1 MSPLVPVLR
10 RPMMV
15 GGTAALLVGLIAGC
29 SSSKGGSGGGS
40 HSASSQASAAG
51 SSAATPTGSP
61 IKIGVIATTSG
72 SQATGCN
79 QGATVAPAWADWI
92 NKEQGGINGHPV
104 QVTVKND
111 GGDPA
116 TAQSVAKELVSAG
129 VTVVLVSCDNLLP
142 AFEGT
147 FLAAK
152 IPLVSGPA
160 NNPDWYTKA
169 GLYPLPTDLIS
180 GQGDQVA
187 VAKKFAHATK
197 VADLYCSE
205 VAACA
210 QAAPLKAAAAK
221 KLGLGFTSLA
231 VSSTATSYTAQ
242 CLQLQ
247 QEKVDYAI
255 LSFVAPAGAK
265 FIQDCQ
271 AQGYTPTFGT
281 SSQSL
286 GAKDLFD
293 VQGAKLFGVAYG
305 FPSVADAAV
314 VQTFRDVMGKYAE
327 NGPWREGVGS
337 MSWVGLEAIR
347 KAASTVSTSAS
358 VSAADITK
366 RLDSFKDEDLG
377 GLLANKVT
385 FTAGKPLGLGKQPC
399 YFALGVQ
406 DGKLIAPNGLTPIC
420 PGS

>member
-1 MSPLVPVLR
+1 
-10 RPMMV
+10 MMV

-29 SSSKGGSGGGS
+29 SSSEDGSGGGS
-40 HSASSQASAAG
+40 PSASSQTSAVA

-61 IKIGVIATTSG
+61 IKIGVIATTTG
-72 SQATGCN
+72 PQATGCN

-92 NKEQGGINGHPV
+92 NKEKGGINGHAV

-129 VTVVLVSCDNLLP
+129 VAVVLVSCDNLLP

-147 FLAAK
+147 FIAAK

-160 NNPDWYTKA
+160 NSPDWYTKT

-180 GQGDQVA
+180 GQADQVA
-187 VAKKFAHATK
+187 VAKQFAHATK

-221 KLGLGFTSLA
+221 RLGLGFESLA
-231 VSSTATSYTAQ
+231 VSSTALSYTAQ
-242 CLQLQ
+242 CLKLKQD
-247 QEKVDYAI
+247 KVDYAI
-255 LSFVAPAGAK
+255 ISFVAPAGAK
-265 FIQDCQ
+265 FISDCQ
-271 AQGYTPTFGT
+271 AQDYSPTFGT

-286 GAKDLFD
+286 GSQDLFD
-293 VQGAKLFGVAYG
+293 VKGAKLFGVAYG
-305 FPSVADAAV
+305 FPSNADAPA
-314 VQTFRDVMGKYAE
+314 VQTFRDVMGKYAKD
-327 NGPWREGVGS
+327 GPWREGVGS

-347 KAASTVSTSAS
+347 KAASTVSTSAA
-358 VSAADITK
+358 VTAADITK
-366 RLDSFKDEDLG
+366 GLDSFKDENLG

-385 FTAGKPLGLGKQPC
+385 FTAGKPLGLGTQPC
-399 YFALGVQ
+399 YFVLGVE
-406 DGKLIAPNGLTPIC
+406 DGNLIDPNGLTPIC
-420 PGS
+420 PTS

>member
-1 MSPLVPVLR
+1 MNPLVHLLKHPIAVA
-10 RPMMV
+10 
-15 GGTAALLVGLIAGC
+15 GTAALLLGAMAGC
-29 SSSKGGSGGGS
+29 SSSSSSAGGKRTG
-40 HSASSQASAAG
+40 SSQTSAAT
-51 SSAATPTGSP
+51 SAATPSGSP
-61 IKIGVIATTSG
+61 IKIGVIATTTG
-72 SQATGCN
+72 PQASGCN

-92 NKEQGGINGHPV
+92 NKEKGGINGHPV

-111 GGDPA
+111 AGEPT

-129 VTVVLVSCDNLLP
+129 VAVVLVSCDNLLP
-142 AFEGT
+142 AYEGM
-147 FLAAK
+147 FQAAR

-169 GLYPLPTDLIS
+169 GMYPLPTDLIS
-180 GQGDQVA
+180 GQADQVA
-187 VAKKFAHATK
+187 VAKQFAGATK

-221 KLGLGFTSLA
+221 KLGLGFESMA
-231 VSSTATSYTAQ
+231 VSSTAVNYTAQ
-242 CLQLQ
+242 CLKLKQD
-247 QEKVDYAI
+247 KVDYAI
-255 LSFVAPAGAK
+255 ISFVAPAGAK
-265 FIQDCQ
+265 FIRDCQ

-293 VQGAKLFGVAYG
+293 VKGAKLFGVAYG
-305 FPSVADAAV
+305 FPSNADAAA
-314 VQTFRDVMGKYAE
+314 VQNFRDVMGRYAK
-327 NGPWREGVGS
+327 GPWREGVGS

-347 KAASTVSTSAS
+347 TAASTVSTAAS
-358 VSAADITK
+358 VTAADITK
-366 RLDSFKDEDLG
+366 GLDSFKDEDLG

-399 YFALGVQ
+399 YFALGIK
-406 DGKLIAPNGLTPIC
+406 DGKLIDPNGLTPIC
-420 PGS
+420 PTS